1 MEAMNHSLSGGG
13 RPAAMGP
20 PPGLARYGSAPGSF
34 LAGIADSV
42 MASSGGSGSGSER
55 SPASAGSERMMTRFF
70 TGDSHCLTSESSY
83 RSPEGDAT
91 AGSPLVRHS
100 SLPSAFF
107 SHQLADQGEYRFNS
121 LRLSNPMPD
130 EDGLRFGLNLLSLPA
145 GLSSA
150 RMIGNYSQAG
160 TENLH
165 VLAHRRQR
173 AQWGFSRQ
181 DSLSQI
187 SELSIPEVEESDTYH
202 DSDEAAG
209 NASQS
214 YISSNFQL
222 GSWDDTNSITFSA
235 PQSKRI
241 KCNNEDIV
249 ASLGDIHSQFS
260 LPRTSSELS
269 ELEKYVQIQQD
280 SVPCRVRAKRGCAT
294 HPRSIAERERRTRIS
309 KRLRKLQ
316 DLVPNMDKQTSTS
329 DMLELAI
336 QHIKE
341 LQSQV
346 QNLKQE
352 QTNCTCTSKQE
363 KA

>member
-1 MEAMNHSLSGGG
+1 MNHSLSGGG

-107 SHQLADQGEYRFNS
+107 SHQLADQ
-121 LRLSNPMPD
+121 
-130 EDGLRFGLNLLSLPA
+130 

>member
-1 MEAMNHSLSGGG
+1 MNHSLSGGG

-42 MASSGGSGSGSER
+42 MASSGGSGSER

-107 SHQLADQGEYRFNS
+107 SHQPADQ
-121 LRLSNPMPD
+121 
-130 EDGLRFGLNLLSLPA
+130 A

-173 AQWGFSRQ
+173 AQWAFSRQ

-249 ASLGDIHSQFS
+249 ASLSDIHSQFS

>member
-1 MEAMNHSLSGGG
+1 MNHSLSGGG
-13 RPAAMGP
+13 RPVVMGP
-20 PPGLARYGSAPGSF
+20 PAGLARYGSAPGSF

-42 MASSGGSGSGSER
+42 IASSGGSGSER

-70 TGDSHCLTSESSY
+70 AGDSHCLTSESSY
-83 RSPEGDAT
+83 RSPDGDATAT

-107 SHQLADQGEYRFNS
+107 SHLLADQ
-121 LRLSNPMPD
+121 
-130 EDGLRFGLNLLSLPA
+130 

-150 RMIGNYSQAG
+150 RMIGSYSQTG

-249 ASLGDIHSQFS
+249 ASLSDIHSQFN

-352 QTNCTCTSKQE
+352 QTNCTCTAKQE